1 MSLKQNI
8 LVVLILTTVF
18 SFIFYY
24 GFNSKKSYKD
34 YWNIYMPSSTSIS
47 TINYA
52 SNLNI
57 ISMKYSRRQIKKL
70 LKNTNFKQIDNEIY
84 DIYNYFKEEDLK
96 QYIDLKNLISNYN
109 YYLLLAE
116 EENTANFDLLLLN
129 TESCEVLS
137 INNCRYKNL

>member
-8 LVVLILTTVF
+8 LVVLILTAVF

-47 TINYA
+47 AINYGN
-52 SNLNI
+52 NLNV
-57 ISMKYSRRQIKKL
+57 ISMRYSKRQIKKV

-109 YYLLLAE
+109 YYLLLT
-116 EENTANFDLLLLN
+116 EENTTNFDLLLLN
-129 TESCEVLS
+129 TESYEILS